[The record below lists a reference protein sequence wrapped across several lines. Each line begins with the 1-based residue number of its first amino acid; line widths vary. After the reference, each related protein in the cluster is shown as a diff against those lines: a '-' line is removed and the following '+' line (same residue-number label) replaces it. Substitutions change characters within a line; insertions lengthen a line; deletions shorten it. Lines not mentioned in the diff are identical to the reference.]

1 MLEGEW
7 FLEIVPLNTK
17 VSDLHGWRRK
27 VKLMG
32 LYRADLALA
41 VRGQRIDGSP
51 EKWVAGASMYSQMR
65 NNSLE
70 GLN

>member
-1 MLEGEW
+1 M
-7 FLEIVPLNTK
+7 K
-17 VSDLHGWRRK
+17 R
-27 VKLMG
+27 MG

-41 VRGQRIDGSP
+41 FRGQRIDGSP
-51 EKWVAGASMYSQMR
+51 EKWVAGASMRSQTR